1 MIQSDVTMQIKE
13 IYQKLTQL
21 FQHKI
26 DEYGLN
32 FGLVF
37 LTIRIQNN
45 PSASQ
50 KELAEQMRITQGAM
64 SGAIK
69 KLIKLKMIE
78 QIPLES
84 DSRYNRLVVTDLGE
98 TMIKDY
104 KDFVVTQYQKMFDD
118 FDEDDLFK
126 LHEVLSKLNINL
138 DKMNRDID
146 FNSK

>member
-1 MIQSDVTMQIKE
+1 MIQSDVAMQIKE

-69 KLIKLKMIE
+69 KLIKLKIIE
-78 QIPLES
+78 QIPLET
-84 DSRYNRLVVTDLGE
+84 DSRYNRLVVTGLGE
-98 TMIKDY
+98 TIINDY
-104 KDFVVTQYQKMFDD
+104 KGFVVTQYENMFDD
-118 FDEDDLFK
+118 FKEEDLIK
-126 LHEVLSKLNINL
+126 LDEVLSKLNNNL
-138 DKMNRDID
+138 DKMNKRINL
-146 FNSK
+146 NSK